1 VPVRP
6 VWTALARV
14 AAIAC
19 LVVCAAP
26 AVPTRGM
33 TAGTT
38 VPVLMYHRIDTVL
51 SAHDPITVGLT
62 VMAPAF
68 EAQLRFLQQ
77 HGFRSITL
85 DDMWT
90 GMIRHGSA
98 SGREVVLTFDDGYED
113 NYTVAFPLLRRYGF
127 TGTFFVVTSTVGTS
141 DHLTVAQITE
151 MAAVGMAFGSHGQ
164 HHVDF
169 SALPPSIA
177 RRELENSKRLI
188 GGWAG
193 DPVTF
198 FAYPSGRYSESVE
211 RSLSDLGYRGAV
223 TEIPGF
229 VTATSRPYEL
239 ERVRVAHDDSL
250 AQYARK
256 LRLPAP

>member
-1 VPVRP
+1 M
-6 VWTALARV
+6 A
-14 AAIAC
+14 
-19 LVVCAAP
+19 AAP
-26 AVPTRGM
+26 A
-33 TAGTT
+33 
-38 VPVLMYHRIDTVL
+38 VPVLMYHRIDRVL

-68 EAQLRFLQQ
+68 EAQLQFLRQ
-77 HGFRSITL
+77 HGFRSVTL

-90 GMIRHGSA
+90 GVIRHASA
-98 SGREVVLTFDDGYED
+98 SAREIVLTFDDGYED
-113 NYTVAFPLLRRYGF
+113 NYAVAFPLLRRYGF

-141 DHLTVAQITE
+141 DHLTVAQIKE
-151 MAAVGMAFGSHGQ
+151 MAAAGMAFGSHGQ

-177 RRELENSKRLI
+177 RSELENSKRLI
-188 GGWAG
+188 GGWVG

-211 RSLSDLGYRGAV
+211 RNLSDLGYRGAV

-229 VTATSRPYEL
+229 VNATSRPYEL

-250 AQYARK
+250 AEYAHK

>member
-1 VPVRP
+1 M
-6 VWTALARV
+6 
-14 AAIAC
+14 AAS
-19 LVVCAAP
+19 AA
-26 AVPTRGM
+26 M
-33 TAGTT
+33 
-38 VPVLMYHRIDTVL
+38 PVLMYHRIDTVL

-68 EAQLRFLQQ
+68 EAQLQFLRQ
-77 HGFRSITL
+77 HGFRSVTL

-90 GMIRHGSA
+90 GVVRRAPA
-98 SGREVVLTFDDGYED
+98 SGRDIVLTFDDGYED

-141 DHLTVAQITE
+141 DHLTVAQIKE
-151 MAAVGMAFGSHGQ
+151 MAVAGMAFGSHGQ

-177 RRELENSKRLI
+177 RSELENSKRLI

-198 FAYPSGRYSESVE
+198 FAYPSGRYSASVE
-211 RSLSDLGYRGAV
+211 RSLADLGYRGAV

-229 VTATSRPYEL
+229 VSATSRPYEL

-250 AQYARK
+250 AEYARK

>member
-6 VWTALARV
+6 VWTALARA

-19 LVVCAAP
+19 VVVCAAP
-26 AVPTRGM
+26 GVPTRGM
-33 TAGTT
+33 AAQTA

-51 SAHDPITVGLT
+51 SARDPITVGLT

-68 EAQLRFLQQ
+68 EAQLRFLRR

-90 GMIRHGSA
+90 HMVRHAPA
-98 SGREVVLTFDDGYED
+98 SGPEIVLTFDDGYED
-113 NYTVAFPLLRRYGF
+113 NYTVAFPLLRRYRF
-127 TGTFFVVTSTVGTS
+127 TGTFFVVTSTVGTP
-141 DHLTVAQITE
+141 DHLTVTQIKE
-151 MAAVGMAFGSHGQ
+151 MAAAGMAFGSHGQ

-177 RRELENSKRLI
+177 RLELEHSKRFI
-188 GGWAG
+188 GEWAG
-193 DPVTF
+193 DSVTF
-198 FAYPSGRYSESVE
+198 FAYPSGRYSQSVE

-229 VTATSRPYEL
+229 VSAASRPYEL

-250 AQYARK
+250 AGYARK